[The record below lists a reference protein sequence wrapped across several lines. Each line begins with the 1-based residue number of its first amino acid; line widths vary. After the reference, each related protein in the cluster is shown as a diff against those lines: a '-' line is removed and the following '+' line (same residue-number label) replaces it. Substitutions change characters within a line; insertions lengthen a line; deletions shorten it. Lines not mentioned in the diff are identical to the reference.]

1 MKTLSKTFYRWEFAD
16 IEDIC
21 SIEIS
26 EEVFFK
32 RACEWYDYNSIDEVT
47 ESIADKVWDELF
59 EERERDY
66 LSSQEDV
73 EQWENDMEYEP
84 A

>member
-1 MKTLSKTFYRWEFAD
+1 MKTLSKTFYRWEFDD

-21 SIEIS
+21 TIEIS
-26 EEVFFK
+26 EDEFFK
-32 RACEWYDYNSIDEVT
+32 KACEWYDYNSIDEVT

-59 EERERDY
+59 EEWEEEN
-66 LSSQEDV
+66 QKDV
-73 EQWENDMEYEP
+73 EQWENDLEYEP